1 MYSINF
7 PDMFATSRTKLIKDH
22 DATLSNLKLLLASEK
37 TSLFGDP
44 YFGTILKRIIY
55 EQNTPVLQDLV
66 IDEIYTSIL
75 MFMPQIKIT
84 RKDISLF
91 SDGTNLYAKI
101 NCINLIDYTNNLYN
115 IRLTNNTGEA
125 Q

>member
-7 PDMFATSRTKLIKDH
+7 PDMFTTSRTKLIKDH
-22 DATLSNLKLLLASEK
+22 DATLSNLKLLLSSEK

-44 YFGTILKRIIY
+44 YYGTILKRVIY
-55 EQNTPVLQDLV
+55 EQNTVVLQDLI

-75 MFMPQIKIT
+75 MFMPQIKLT
-84 RKDISLF
+84 RKDISIY
-91 SDGTNLYAKI
+91 SDGTDIFAKI

-115 IRLTNNTGEA
+115 IRLTNNVGEA

>member
-1 MYSINF
+1 MYSIAF
-7 PDMFATSRTKLIKDH
+7 PDMFTTNRTKLVKDH

-44 YFGTILKRIIY
+44 YYGTILKRVIY
-55 EQNTPVLQDLV
+55 EQNTVVLQDLI

-75 MFMPQIKIT
+75 MFMPQIRVT
-84 RKDISLF
+84 RDNISVY
-91 SDGTNLYAKI
+91 SDGIDLFAKI
-101 NCINLIDYTNNLYN
+101 NCINLIDYTTNLYN
-115 IRLTNNTGEA
+115 IRLTNNVGEA

>member
-1 MYSINF
+1 MYSIAF
-7 PDMFATSRTKLIKDH
+7 PDMFTTNRTKLVKDH

-44 YFGTILKRIIY
+44 YYGTILKRVIY
-55 EQNTPVLQDLV
+55 EQNTVVLQDLI

-75 MFMPQIKIT
+75 MFMPQIRVT
-84 RKDISLF
+84 RDNVSVY
-91 SDGTNLYAKI
+91 SDGIDLFAKI
-101 NCINLIDYTNNLYN
+101 NCINLIDYTTNLYN
-115 IRLTNNTGEA
+115 IRLTNNVGEA

>member
-7 PDMFATSRTKLIKDH
+7 PDMFATSRTKLVKDH

-84 RKDISLF
+84 RKDISLS

>member
-7 PDMFATSRTKLIKDH
+7 PDMFTTSRTKLIKDH

-75 MFMPQIKIT
+75 MFMPQIKIE
-84 RKDISLF
+84 RKDISLS

>member
-1 MYSINF
+1 MYSIAF
-7 PDMFATSRTKLIKDH
+7 PDMFTTNRTKLVKDH

-44 YFGTILKRIIY
+44 YYGTILKRVIY
-55 EQNTPVLQDLV
+55 EQNTVVLQDLI

-75 MFMPQIKIT
+75 MFMPQIRVT
-84 RKDISLF
+84 RDNISVY
-91 SDGTNLYAKI
+91 SDGTDLFAKI
-101 NCINLIDYTNNLYN
+101 NCINLIDYTTNLYN
-115 IRLTNNTGEA
+115 IRLTNNVGEA

>member
-7 PDMFATSRTKLIKDH
+7 PDMFTTSRTKLIKDH

-44 YFGTILKRIIY
+44 YYGTILKRVIY
-55 EQNTPVLQDLV
+55 EQNTVVLQDLI

-75 MFMPQIKIT
+75 MFMPQIKLT
-84 RKDISLF
+84 RKDISIY
-91 SDGTNLYAKI
+91 SDGTDIFAKI

-115 IRLTNNTGEA
+115 IRLTNNVGEA